1 VSQLKIASVPSRL
14 DYARLPQHVAIIMDG
29 NGRWAKRRGANRLF
43 GHQKGVDALK
53 RAIEATIDIGIPY
66 LTVWAFS
73 TENWGRPSDEVSGL
87 MKLLR
92 RYLQKDLADLHDRN
106 ICLKI
111 VGLRDY
117 LEPSLLKLIDQAV
130 DITKNNTRL
139 TLTVAFNYGGRADIL
154 ATTKKLAQKV
164 KDGQLTVDE
173 IDEELF
179 SGHTLTASIPDPDL
193 LIRTS
198 NVKRLS
204 NFMMWQCGYTE
215 LVFLDTYW
223 PDFTKDDLIYALQQ
237 YQQCERKF
245 GCISA

>member
-1 VSQLKIASVPSRL
+1 MSQVNIATVSPYLEDAK
-14 DYARLPQHVAIIMDG
+14 LPRHVAIIMDG
-29 NGRWAKRRGANRLF
+29 NGRWAQQRGANRLF

-53 RAIEATIDIGIPY
+53 RAIEAAIDLGIPY

-87 MKLLR
+87 MKLLK

-139 TLTVAFNYGGRADIL
+139 TLTVAFNYGGRADIV
-154 ATTKKLAQKV
+154 ATTKKLVQKV
-164 KDGQLTVDE
+164 QAGQLTVDD
-173 IDEELF
+173 IDEDLF
-179 SGHTLTASIPDPDL
+179 SEHTLTADLPDPDL

-245 GCISA
+245 GGLSA

>member
-1 VSQLKIASVPSRL
+1 MSRVKIAPIPTRL
-14 DYARLPQHVAIIMDG
+14 DNEKLPRHVAIIMDG
-29 NGRWAKRRGANRLF
+29 NGRWAQRRGATRLF

-53 RAIEATIDIGIPY
+53 RAIEATMEIGIPY

-73 TENWGRPSDEVSGL
+73 TENWGRPSEEVSGL

-92 RYLQKDLADLHDRN
+92 RYLQKDLADLHSRN

-117 LEPSLLKLIDQAV
+117 LEPSLLRLIDQAI

-164 KDGQLTVDE
+164 KEGHLTVED
-173 IDEELF
+173 IDEDLF
-179 SGHTLTASIPDPDL
+179 SEHTLTADLPDPDL

-198 NVKRLS
+198 SVKRLS

-215 LVFLDTYW
+215 LVFLDTFW
-223 PDFTKDDLIYALQQ
+223 PDFTKDDLIYALEQ

>member
-1 VSQLKIASVPSRL
+1 VSQVKIAPVQQIL
-14 DYARLPQHVAIIMDG
+14 DYTNLPKHVAIIMDG

-43 GHQKGVDALK
+43 GHQKGVEALK
-53 RAIEATIDIGIPY
+53 RAIEASMDIGIPY

-87 MKLLR
+87 MTLLR
-92 RYLQKDLADLHDRN
+92 RYLQKDLADLHSRN
-106 ICLKI
+106 ICLKV
-111 VGLRDY
+111 VGLRDF

-130 DITKNNTRL
+130 EITKNNTRL
-139 TLTVAFNYGGRADIL
+139 TLTIAFNYGGRADIL

-164 KDGQLTVDE
+164 KAGDLSVDE

-179 SGHTLTASIPDPDL
+179 SAHTLTSYLPDPDL

-198 NVKRLS
+198 SVKRLS